1 MALSLFTKTKKA
13 IIERAQD
20 DYATKMRLKY
30 KPYYHAMEAQSGTRI
45 RLQGRDMVM
54 LSSTDYLGLS
64 FHPQVSEACGQGP
77 KVWGTSTT
85 GARISN
91 GSRAYHV
98 ELEEKLAAFL
108 GREACHISVAGYI
121 SCCSAIASFAQKG
134 DLILADKNLHSCL
147 WDGIRLSMAT
157 AERFSH
163 NNPEDLRQVL
173 KGVPHSQPKMLVI
186 EGVYSMEGHI
196 CRLPELATIGDEAGC
211 FTVLDDAHG
220 FGILG
225 RQGRGTVDH
234 FKMNDKVDLICGS
247 MSKSLASTG
256 GFVAGSRELIE
267 YLRTNSKQTIFSAA
281 ISPSMAAAAAASLN
295 ILQTEPPAPRAPLA
309 QHQALPRDPQGP
321 RPGHLE
327 QRDARRADR
336 PRLQGTRLP
345 LLAGPAREGRVHR
358 HVHRPRRA
366 PGQGPDP
373 HRRLRPAQ
381 RRGSREDRRR
391 DGLRRET
398 NVGSALVAGPACGRS
413 GFMPDIQVPVGDKP
427 RPTSHRYQ
435 RLSQRRPR
443 FRPARQRL
451 RHRRRLQPP
460 VLVRI
465 GQHDPQLRQPVGL
478 VVDLRH

>member
-54 LSSTDYLGLS
+54 LSSNDYLGLS
-64 FHPQVSEACGQGP
+64 FHPKVIEACGQGP

-157 AERFSH
+157 VERFSH

-173 KGVPHSQPKMLVI
+173 KGVPHTQPKMLVI

-196 CRLPELATIGDEAGC
+196 CRLPELASIGDEAGC

-295 ILQTEPPAPRAPLA
+295 ILQTEPQHLERLWRNTKRYREILKGLGLDTWNSETPAVPIVLGSKELVYRFW
-309 QHQALPRDPQGP
+309 QALLEKGVFTVMSIAPAVP
-321 RPGHLE
+321 PGKDLI
-327 QRDARRADR
+327 RTA
-336 PRLQGTRLP
+336 
-345 LLAGPAREGRVHR
+345 V
-358 HVHRPRRA
+358 
-366 PGQGPDP
+366 
-373 HRRLRPAQ
+373 
-381 RRGSREDRRR
+381 
-391 DGLRRET
+391 
-398 NVGSALVAGPACGRS
+398 SALHS
-413 GFMPDIQVPVGDKP
+413 DE
-427 RPTSHRYQ
+427 
-435 RLSQRRPR
+435 
-443 FRPARQRL
+443 
-451 RHRRRLQPP
+451 
-460 VLVRI
+460 
-465 GQHDPQLRQPVGL
+465 
-478 VVDLRH
+478 DLEKIAAAMAYAVKQM

>member
-30 KPYYHAMEAQSGTRI
+30 KPYYHAMEAQSGTHI

-54 LSSTDYLGLS
+54 LSSNDYLGLS
-64 FHPQVSEACGQGP
+64 FHPKVIEACGQGP
-77 KVWGTSTT
+77 KIWGTSTT

-121 SCCSAIASFAQKG
+121 SCCSAVATFAQKG
-134 DLILADKNLHSCL
+134 DIIFADKNIHSCL

-163 NNPEDLRQVL
+163 NNPEDLRQML

-196 CRLPELATIGDEAGC
+196 CRLPELATIGEEAGC

-220 FGILG
+220 FGVLG

-234 FKMNDKVDLICGS
+234 FKLNDKVDLICGS

-267 YLRTNSKQTIFSAA
+267 YLRTSSKQTIFSAA
-281 ISPSMAAAAAASLN
+281 ISPSMAAASAASLD
-295 ILQTEPPAPRAPLA
+295 ILQTEP
-309 QHQALPRDPQGP
+309 Q
-321 RPGHLE
+321 HLE
-327 QRDARRADR
+327 RLWRNTRRYREMLKGLSLDTWGSETPAVPIVLGSKELVYR
-336 PRLQGTRLP
+336 FWNA
-345 LLAGPAREGRVHR
+345 LLDKGVFTVMSIAPAV
-358 HVHRPRRA
+358 P
-366 PGQGPDP
+366 PGKDLI
-373 HRRLRPAQ
+373 RTA
-381 RRGSREDRRR
+381 
-391 DGLRRET
+391 
-398 NVGSALVAGPACGRS
+398 VSALHS
-413 GFMPDIQVPVGDKP
+413 DE
-427 RPTSHRYQ
+427 
-435 RLSQRRPR
+435 
-443 FRPARQRL
+443 
-451 RHRRRLQPP
+451 
-460 VLVRI
+460 
-465 GQHDPQLRQPVGL
+465 
-478 VVDLRH
+478 DLEKIAAAMAYAVKQM